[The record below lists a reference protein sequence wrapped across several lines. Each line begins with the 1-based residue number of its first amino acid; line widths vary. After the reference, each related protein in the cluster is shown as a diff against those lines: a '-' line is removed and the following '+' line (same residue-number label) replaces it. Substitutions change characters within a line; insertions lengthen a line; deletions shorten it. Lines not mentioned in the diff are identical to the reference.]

1 MSKSKNVISN
11 SKNNSKTNSKT
22 QIYYAVDYLRL
33 SKDDNRKKNESNSI
47 ANQRKMIEDYVAK
60 NEDIVLVDEAIDDGY
75 TGTNYN
81 RPGFDK
87 VLELIEAGK
96 VNCVIVKDLSRMG
109 REYIE
114 TGKYIEMT
122 FPEKNVRFI
131 AINDD
136 VDSENRSYGDE
147 LMIPFKNLMNE
158 NYCRELSIK
167 LRKQFKIQRD
177 NGEFIQSFAPY
188 GYKRDPED
196 KHRIIIDEYPAEVVR
211 GMFSMALQGY
221 SPERIS
227 DYLNEKEV
235 VAPYEYKRETSNY
248 VSGFKGA
255 GKSIWNHNTV
265 RRILKNKIYIGTLIQ
280 GRTSTPSFKVKK
292 QKLLSEDEWS
302 IVEDNHE
309 AIIDIQIFNTVQRM
323 LTRDVRMSVNEGR
336 VLPLAG
342 SVYCGD
348 CGNTMSRRTVKRCG
362 KPYYYYWCGNYKN
375 TRKCSIHNISQRKL
389 EEAVL
394 NAIKTQINLVVEA
407 DKIMADIDNKSV
419 ANQKLERI
427 DIIIKEKQFE
437 LDNAVAKSQ
446 RLYESYADEILGREE
461 YLLIKNRYT
470 EKISSLQAEIS
481 DLQKNIEEINAG
493 NVIDR
498 SWVAQFI
505 KYKEEI
511 ELTHEMVATLVS
523 RIEVFEDKRIQI
535 LFNFKD
541 ELKEYILI
549 IENLRKEVV

>member
-47 ANQRKMIEDYVAK
+47 ANQRKMIEAYVAK

-158 NYCRELSIK
+158 NYCRELSNK

-196 KHRIIIDEYPAEVVR
+196 KHKIIIDEYPAEIVR
-211 GMFSMALQGY
+211 GIYSMTLQGY
-221 SPERIS
+221 SPARIAK
-227 DYLNEKEV
+227 YLNDNDV

-255 GKSIWNHNTV
+255 GKSVWNHKTIG
-265 RRILKNKIYIGTLIQ
+265 RILRNKIYIGTLIQ
-280 GRTSTPSFKVKK
+280 GRTSTPSFKIKK
-292 QKLLSEDEWS
+292 AKLLSEDQWS

-309 AIIDIQIFNTVQRM
+309 PIIDIQVFNTVQRI
-323 LTRDVRMSVNEGR
+323 LSRDTRLSVSEDR

-342 SVYCGD
+342 SVFCGD
-348 CGNTMSRRTVKRCG
+348 CGNTLARRTVHRCG

-375 TRKCSIHNISQRKL
+375 NGQCTTHNISQIKL
-389 EEAVL
+389 EKAVL
-394 NAIKTQINLVVEA
+394 DAIRTQIDLVIELDSLMKEIDA
-407 DKIMADIDNKSV
+407 KSIATKKI
-419 ANQKLERI
+419 ERFNT
-427 DIIIKEKQFE
+427 IIREKQLE
-437 LDNAVAKSQ
+437 LDKATEKSQ
-446 RLYESYADEILGREE
+446 RLYESYTDEILGREE
-461 YLLIKNRYT
+461 YLLVKDRYT
-470 EKISSLQAEIS
+470 NKMDDI
-481 DLQKNIEEINAG
+481 QKEIEELEKSIENVKAG
-493 NVIDR
+493 NVMDQ
-498 SWVAQFI
+498 SWVTQFI
-505 KYKEEI
+505 KYKDQA
-511 ELTHEMVATLVS
+511 ELSHEMVVSLVTC
-523 RIEVFEDKRIQI
+523 IEVFEDKRIQI
-535 LFNFKD
+535 TFNFKD
-541 ELKEYILI
+541 ELKEYIQI
-549 IENLRKEVV
+549 VKSIREEAI

>member
-375 TRKCSIHNISQRKL
+375 TRKCSIHNISQSKL

-407 DKIMADIDNKSV
+407 DKIMADIDSKSV
-419 ANQKLERI
+419 ANQKLERL
-427 DIIIKEKQFE
+427 DTIIKEQEFE